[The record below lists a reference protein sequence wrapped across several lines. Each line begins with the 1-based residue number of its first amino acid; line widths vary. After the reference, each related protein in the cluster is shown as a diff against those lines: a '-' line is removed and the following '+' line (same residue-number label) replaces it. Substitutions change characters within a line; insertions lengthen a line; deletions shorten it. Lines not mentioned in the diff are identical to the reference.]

1 MVALIVMRGGILLTQ
16 LGEGN
21 RGEII
26 PGSDCTN
33 VADKKRFR
41 CNNFGRIAC
50 KCTQDEESS
59 QDRKGIGML

>member
-26 PGSDCTN
+26 PSSDGTTIT
-33 VADKKRFR
+33 DKKCFR
-41 CNNFGRIAC
+41 CNIFGHIAWN
-50 KCTQDEESS
+50 CTLEEEFN
-59 QDRKGIGML
+59 